1 MKVIQRKDGAYAVLS
16 ENDEIIIQ
24 YGKYD
29 WIDGFEKGLARVK
42 LGHESN
48 AIANNSNKWGIINMN
63 GEEVLPVVYDNIWN
77 FLGKKMF
84 STRVEKDGEVKHIN
98 FHDLNPELP
107 KVAINREDHEPSDT
121 PDLDNEEENYGTTF
135 SKYSGTYAQDIAGFS
150 DDIIDDVFEGDPEA
164 YWNID

>member
-1 MKVIQRKDGAYAVLS
+1 
-16 ENDEIIIQ
+16 
-24 YGKYD
+24 
-29 WIDGFEKGLARVK
+29 
-42 LGHESN
+42 
-48 AIANNSNKWGIINMN
+48 MN